1 MNETTVGT
9 SALAAA
15 RELEVAFLKGKKIPS
30 CANCNGKARVCWP
43 GRESQL
49 VQFQCRH
56 CGPRATIFDSTAP
69 VQCGRC
75 GSAPTGLFPR
85 GAQIQC
91 CSCGA
96 CSAVFVGQDP
106 AGALAAALDAWC
118 RRAPVL
124 PPAADDSAGQ
134 RRRGA
139 APDGFDDEGKSDVL
153 ELLSR
158 LLVGG
163 SYRMPVEGRSTL
175 APLGSSDIA
184 GAVGYMRNPLEKHT
198 ALAVATR
205 MGPAAIARLSLAA
218 YRQVAKDVRAM
229 RPRPLDLGRP
239 ADRWRLRLVI
249 YDAAHELVWPER
261 RQPFAGLAKSAKMRK
276 GNYIKA
282 HKCASAVLQEALHGG
297 RLGFRKALW
306 SGVSAASQSVG
317 ER

>member
-1 MNETTVGT
+1 M
-9 SALAAA
+9 
-15 RELEVAFLKGKKIPS
+15 
-30 CANCNGKARVCWP
+30 
-43 GRESQL
+43 
-49 VQFQCRH
+49 
-56 CGPRATIFDSTAP
+56 FDSAAP
-69 VQCGRC
+69 LQCGRC
-75 GSAPTGLFPR
+75 GTVPAALFPR

-96 CSAVFVGQDP
+96 SSAVFVGTDP
-106 AGALAAALDAWC
+106 VGALAAALDAWC

-124 PPAADDSAGQ
+124 PSPVDDSASQ

-139 APDGFDDEGKSDVL
+139 APNGFDDEGKGDVL

-184 GAVGYMRNPLEKHT
+184 GAVGYMRNALEKHT

-205 MGPAAIARLSLAA
+205 MGPGAIAGLSLAA

-229 RPRPLDLGRP
+229 RPRPLDLGKP

-276 GNYIKA
+276 SNYIKA
-282 HKCASAVLQEALHGG
+282 HKCASSVLQEALHGA
-297 RLGFRKALW
+297 RRGFRQAMW
-306 SGVSAASQSVG
+306 S
-317 ER
+317 

>member
-1 MNETTVGT
+1 MNEAAVGT
-9 SALAAA
+9 NALAVA
-15 RELEVAFLKGKKIPS
+15 RELEAAFLQGVKIPS
-30 CANCNGKARVCWP
+30 CANCNGKARVCWS

-49 VQFQCRH
+49 VQFHCRH
-56 CGPRATIFDSTAP
+56 CGPRNAVFDSIAP
-69 VQCGRC
+69 LQCGRC
-75 GSAPTGLFPR
+75 GTAPAGLFPR
-85 GAQIQC
+85 AAQIQC

-96 CSAVFVGQDP
+96 CSAVFVGPDP

-118 RRAPVL
+118 RRAPIL
-124 PPAADDSAGQ
+124 PSMPDDAAAL
-134 RRRGA
+134 RRGA
-139 APDGFDDEGKSDVL
+139 APDGFDDDGKGDVL
-153 ELLSR
+153 EMLSR

-175 APLGSSDIA
+175 PPLGSSDIA

-218 YRQVAKDVRAM
+218 YRLVAKDVRAL
-229 RPRPLDLGRP
+229 RPRPLDLGKP

-282 HKCASAVLQEALHGG
+282 HKCATAVLQEALHGG
-297 RLGFRKALW
+297 RRGFRQAMW
-306 SGVSAASQSVG
+306 AGESCSSAA
-317 ER
+317 E

>member
-1 MNETTVGT
+1 MNEAAVGT
-9 SALAAA
+9 NALSAS

-30 CANCNGKARVCWP
+30 CANCNGKAKVCWP

-49 VQFQCRH
+49 VQLQCRH
-56 CGPRATIFDSTAP
+56 CGPRRAIFDSSAS

-75 GSAPTGLFPR
+75 GAAPTGLFPR

-96 CSAVFVGQDP
+96 SSAVFVGQDP

-118 RRAPVL
+118 HRAPVL
-124 PPAADDSAGQ
+124 PPAADDSAGP

-139 APDGFDDEGKSDVL
+139 APDGFDDEGKGKGDVL

-163 SYRMPVEGRSTL
+163 GYRMPVEGRSTL

-218 YRQVAKDVRAM
+218 YRQVAKEVRAM
-229 RPRPLDLGRP
+229 RPRPLDLGKP

-276 GNYIKA
+276 GNYIKT
-282 HKCASAVLQEALHGG
+282 HKCASAVLQEALHGS
-297 RLGFRKALW
+297 RKGFRKALW
-306 SGVSAASQSVG
+306 RA
-317 ER
+317 